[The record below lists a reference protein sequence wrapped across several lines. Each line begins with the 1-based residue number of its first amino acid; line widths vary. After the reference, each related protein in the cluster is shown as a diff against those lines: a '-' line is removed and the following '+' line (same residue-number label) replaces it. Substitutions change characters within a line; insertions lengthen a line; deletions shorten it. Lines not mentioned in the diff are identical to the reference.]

1 MFDSVQMSGFS
12 SRLFYLFCYSYFP
25 LFLLCKSKFK
35 HRNFYNSPFFF
46 QFFTIISS
54 QISLHHFQLPP
65 LPLLLKSI
73 LDAFK
78 MWLVLLTPPLTD
90 KSFLKI
96 DCLPQSPQI
105 KRQKTLLRNFIG
117 STIRFDWCDYQI
129 LLVWLKAQQIE
140 CSSTMGLLNYFCQT

>member
-1 MFDSVQMSGFS
+1 MAICLIVCRCLGSARGSFIFFATATF
-12 SRLFYLFCYSYFP
+12 LYFYYANLNSNIEISTIHHFFP
-25 LFLLCKSKFK
+25 IF
-35 HRNFYNSPFFF
+35 HNN
-46 QFFTIISS
+46 FFTNLSPSFPASS
-54 QISLHHFQLPP
+54 SPCFS
-65 LPLLLKSI
+65 LLLKSI

-117 STIRFDWCDYQI
+117 LTIRFDWCDYQI
-129 LLVWLKAQQIE
+129 LLVWLKAQQIK
-140 CSSTMGLLNYFCQT
+140 CSSTMGL